1 MVKPTAHNGRDV
13 GSTPARP
20 IFGKKR
26 GGVNGSMPGS
36 CPGGVSSTLALPI
49 LEKALFFLPQ
59 CSFFLTQMKKKN
71 AFNHF
76 KKSC

>member
-20 IFGKKR
+20 IRGKR

-49 LEKALFFLPQ
+49 PHDVAL
-59 CSFFLTQMKKKN
+59 
-71 AFNHF
+71 A
-76 KKSC
+76 